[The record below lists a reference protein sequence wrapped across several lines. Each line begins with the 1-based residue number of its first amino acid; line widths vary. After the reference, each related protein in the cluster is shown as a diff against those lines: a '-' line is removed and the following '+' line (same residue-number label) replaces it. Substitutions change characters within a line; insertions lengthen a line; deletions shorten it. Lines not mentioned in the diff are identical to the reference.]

1 MSKNLTTGVTPE
13 LNGSG
18 QRIALICAR
27 WNDVIVNRLENGAR
41 EALVNAGVAEGDIV
55 SIKVPGALEIPIAMK
70 AALATGAFDAAIA
83 LGVVLRGDTYHFEVV
98 SNESAS
104 GVMRVGLDSGRVV
117 ANGILTSIPKPKPTS
132 ALLTARETKVRKPPL
147 PPSNFLR
154 SASNW
159 LRNNFPHRHEDVI
172 VGWRA
177 T

>member
-70 AALATGAFDAAIA
+70 VALATGAFDAAIA

-117 ANGILTSIPKPKPTS
+117 TNGILTVDTEAQADERSVDGPGNKGAEAAAA
-132 ALLTARETKVRKPPL
+132 ALELLSVCERLA
-147 PPSNFLR
+147 
-154 SASNW
+154 AQ
-159 LRNNFPHRHEDVI
+159 
-172 VGWRA
+172 
-177 T
+177 

>member
-1 MSKNLTTGVTPE
+1 
-13 LNGSG
+13 
-18 QRIALICAR
+18 
-27 WNDVIVNRLENGAR
+27 
-41 EALVNAGVAEGDIV
+41 
-55 SIKVPGALEIPIAMK
+55 MK

-117 ANGILTSIPKPKPTS
+117 TNGILTVDTEAQADERSVDGPGN
-132 ALLTARETKVRKPPL
+132 KVRKLPL

-172 VGWRA
+172 VGWQA

>member
-27 WNDVIVNRLENGAR
+27 WNDVIVNRLENGH

-117 ANGILTSIPKPKPTS
+117 TNGILTVDTEAQADERSVDGPGNKGAEAAAA
-132 ALLTARETKVRKPPL
+132 ALELLAVCEQL
-147 PPSNFLR
+147 
-154 SASNW
+154 A
-159 LRNNFPHRHEDVI
+159 
-172 VGWRA
+172 A
-177 T
+177 Q

>member
-70 AALATGAFDAAIA
+70 AG
-83 LGVVLRGDTYHFEVV
+83 EKWEPK
-98 SNESAS
+98 N
-104 GVMRVGLDSGRVV
+104 LDSEV
-117 ANGILTSIPKPKPTS
+117 NL
-132 ALLTARETKVRKPPL
+132 
-147 PPSNFLR
+147 
-154 SASNW
+154 
-159 LRNNFPHRHEDVI
+159 
-172 VGWRA
+172 
-177 T
+177 

>member
-13 LNGSG
+13 LDGSG
-18 QRIALICAR
+18 RRIALICAR

-41 EALVNAGVAEGDIV
+41 EALVGAGVVEDDIV

-70 AALATGAFDAAIA
+70 AALATATFDAAIA

-117 ANGILTSIPKPKPTS
+117 TNGILTVDTEAQADERSVDGPGNKGAEAAAA
-132 ALLTARETKVRKPPL
+132 ALELLAVCEQL
-147 PPSNFLR
+147 
-154 SASNW
+154 A
-159 LRNNFPHRHEDVI
+159 
-172 VGWRA
+172 A
-177 T
+177 Q

>member
-13 LNGSG
+13 LDGSG

-117 ANGILTSIPKPKPTS
+117 TNGILTVDTEAQADERSVDGAGNKGAEAAAA
-132 ALLTARETKVRKPPL
+132 ALELLAVCEQLAVQ
-147 PPSNFLR
+147 
-154 SASNW
+154 
-159 LRNNFPHRHEDVI
+159 
-172 VGWRA
+172 
-177 T
+177 

>member
-1 MSKNLTTGVTPE
+1 MSKNLSTGVTPE
-13 LNGSG
+13 LDGSG
-18 QRIALICAR
+18 RRIALICAR

-70 AALATGAFDAAIA
+70 AALATDTFDAAIA

-117 ANGILTSIPKPKPTS
+117 TNGILTVDTEAQADERSVDGPGNKGAEAAAA
-132 ALLTARETKVRKPPL
+132 ALELLAICEQL
-147 PPSNFLR
+147 
-154 SASNW
+154 A
-159 LRNNFPHRHEDVI
+159 
-172 VGWRA
+172 A
-177 T
+177 Q

>member
-13 LNGSG
+13 LDGSG

-41 EALVNAGVAEGDIV
+41 EALVGAGVVEDDIV
-55 SIKVPGALEIPIAMK
+55 SIKVPGALEIPIAMN
-70 AALATGAFDAAIA
+70 AALATGTFDAAIA

-117 ANGILTSIPKPKPTS
+117 TNGILTVDTEAQADERSVDGLGNKGAEAAAA
-132 ALLTARETKVRKPPL
+132 ALELLAVCEQLAAR
-147 PPSNFLR
+147 
-154 SASNW
+154 
-159 LRNNFPHRHEDVI
+159 
-172 VGWRA
+172 
-177 T
+177 